1 MTPAG
6 WTGPEARAVAMHV
19 DGALDRDPRRSR
31 PPLPEGD
38 LLPLVNAGW
47 TPVPTRVAVSGRP
60 CRSEEA
66 R

>member
-1 MTPAG
+1 MNPG
-6 WTGPEARAVAMHV
+6 RWTGPEARAAAMHV
-19 DGALDRDPRRSR
+19 DGALDRDRDARGR
-31 PPLPEGD
+31 HLPDGD
-38 LLPLVNAGW
+38 LLLVNAGW